1 MRKSIIIMVALLL
14 FIPGCE
20 TFFEFEDYIHIEGRV
35 VKRIGDNHYPVQ
47 GAQIVTTR
55 RSTLSDANGYF
66 NLRNVP
72 VPEDTYQVNVEIRA
86 NGFETVRETI
96 NISGI
101 RTYSLD
107 IIELQPVFEDMARA
121 SGQVRVGGVDSTAS
135 TTLNIE
141 TRVTEEDYSPGEVI
155 ISRREKTT
163 DLKILNTIERAN
175 LEVVEVPEGM
185 TVEEAITYFQ
195 AQPDILLAEPNYYV
209 YTQSLPNDP
218 KFKDQWN
225 LKTINYPGAWFE
237 VWDND
242 WNDIRI
248 AAQDIWIGILD
259 TGVNEHEDLDF
270 SGNILFHRGENLF
283 DPEQG
288 EEPYDYT
295 RPKGDSHGTHV
306 TGIIGAATNNFK
318 GIAGAAPGV
327 RIVPWRVIGQSG
339 ATVDILINGI
349 YAAIDEGVDIINM
362 SLGTLNYHSFLHDA
376 VIEAYNEGIILVGA
390 SGNDGEDGLRYP
402 AAFPEVIAVGAIDQE
417 RRRASFSA
425 IGPEL
430 ELMAPGVNVMGP
442 FYDTTYG
449 TMSGTSMAAPQVSAL
464 AALIMGMD
472 PSLSPEEVRF
482 RMQSTAG
489 NFYFPNDYVGYGAID
504 VFRALAPDMPN
515 IKVFAGRESGEQII
529 LKSEIAEVWG
539 GEYMLYRVEP
549 GNHRIYAWIDA
560 NGTGKIDEG
569 DYFARSSV
577 YSFPEGGER
586 NIEILNL
593 LYQWEDYFAALG
605 VESLEIVEEE

>member
-1 MRKSIIIMVALLL
+1 MKKSLIILVAVLL

-20 TFFEFEDYIHIEGRV
+20 TFFEFEDYIHIEGRIV
-35 VKRIGDNHYPVQ
+35 NRIGDNHYPVQ
-47 GAQIVTTR
+47 GAQIVTTH
-55 RSTLSDANGYF
+55 RSTTSDSKGYF

-72 VPEDTYQVNVEIRA
+72 VPEDTHQVNVEIRA

-96 NISGI
+96 NITGV

-107 IIELQPVFEDMARA
+107 IIELQPVYENMGRAR
-121 SGQVRVGGVDSTAS
+121 GEVRVGGISSTSS
-135 TTLNIE
+135 TTTLE
-141 TRVTEEDYSPGEVI
+141 TSFFGEEYVPGEVI
-155 ISRREKTT
+155 ISRLDKTT
-163 DLKILNTIERAN
+163 DLTVLNTIERAN

-185 TVEEAITYFQ
+185 TVEESIAYFQ
-195 AQPDILLAEPNYYV
+195 AQPDILLASPNYYV
-209 YTQSLPNDP
+209 YPQSLPNDP
-218 KFKDQWN
+218 LYKNQWN

-237 VWDND
+237 VWNND
-242 WNDIRI
+242 WNDIRV
-248 AAQDIWIGILD
+248 AAQDVWIGVLD

-270 SGNILFHRGENLF
+270 YGNILFHRGKNLL
-283 DPEQG
+283 DPDKG

-295 RPKGDSHGTHV
+295 RSEGDSHGTHV
-306 TGIIGAATNNFK
+306 IGTIAAQTNNQK

-327 RIVPWRVIGQSG
+327 RVVPWRVLDHTSG
-339 ATVDILINGI
+339 PMDVLIEGI

-362 SLGTLNYHSFLHDA
+362 SLGTRTDDPVLHQAIRDA
-376 VIEAYNEGIILVGA
+376 YDAGIIMVA
-390 SGNDGEDGLRYP
+390 AAGNHGTEILFPG
-402 AAFPEVIAVGAIDQE
+402 AFPEVIAVGAIDQE
-417 RRRASFSA
+417 RRRADFSA

-430 ELMAPGVNVMGP
+430 ELMAPGEKVPGP

-449 TMSGTSMAAPQVSAL
+449 TMSGTSMAAPHVSAL

-489 NFYFPNDYVGYGAID
+489 NFYFPNDYVGFGAID

-515 IKVFAGRESGEQII
+515 IKVFAGVELDNQII

-549 GNHRIYAWIDA
+549 GNRRIYAWIDA

-577 YSFPEGGER
+577 YYFSEGGER
-586 NIEILNL
+586 NIEDLNL
-593 LYQWEDYFAALG
+593 LYQWGDYFSTLG